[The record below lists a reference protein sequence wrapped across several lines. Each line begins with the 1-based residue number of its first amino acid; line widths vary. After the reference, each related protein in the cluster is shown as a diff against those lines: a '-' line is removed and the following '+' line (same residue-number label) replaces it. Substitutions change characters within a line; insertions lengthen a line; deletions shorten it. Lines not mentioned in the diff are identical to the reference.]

1 MTILGNIALLLAT
14 LVYVVIL
21 VAAYGKT
28 PATSGDAAGGYALGA
43 ILFHLVL
50 TGLLIV
56 VAVGIAWQGGF
67 DWMPNPRY
75 LLVGAGLLATMVVAG
90 LSMAVKFE
98 PPMHQPVAV
107 RYLTGIAPGLFPLV
121 LLVAGAILLNA
132 PLRAA
137 VPVAAYKIPL
147 TLVTGISALACLVGI
162 VEWMAF
168 SQRNAAAQ
176 IEEMQSDQARY
187 HQMHLSEIEANDP
200 MTNMARILVFTDRN
214 HDAEVREKALAKMKS
229 NPDWQAEL
237 VKMLEG
243 NAAQEAFTFLASN
256 AVDDKAGFAEPVNTG
271 ILSTADW
278 IRRTISRSS
287 HEAHFHEGQFAWE
300 IERMLA
306 TADTF
311 QGLGVDYLPAVRA
324 VRAALDEPNVHKK
337 IRFSCTATLDRWIK
351 ARE

>member
-1 MTILGNIALLLAT
+1 MTILGNIALVLAT
-14 LVYVVIL
+14 LVYVLIL
-21 VAAYGKT
+21 SAAYAKT
-28 PATSGDAAGGYALGA
+28 PASSGDAAGGYAMGA
-43 ILFHLVL
+43 ILFNLAL

-56 VAVGIAWQGGF
+56 VAVSIAWKGGF
-67 DWMPNPRY
+67 DWIKSPSRY
-75 LLVGAGLLATMVVAG
+75 LLVGAGLLATMVITG
-90 LSMAVKFE
+90 LSMAVKFD

-121 LLVAGAILLNA
+121 LLAAGAILLNE

-137 VPVAAYKIPL
+137 VPVAAYQIPL
-147 TLVTGISALACLVGI
+147 TIVAGISALACLVGI
-162 VEWMAF
+162 VEWMGHA
-168 SQRNAAAQ
+168 QKNAAAQ
-176 IEEMQSDQARY
+176 ITEMQSDQARY

-200 MTNMARILVFTDRN
+200 LTNMAGILVFTDKN
-214 HDAEVREKALAKMKS
+214 HDPEVREKALAKVLS

-243 NAAQEAFTFLASN
+243 DASQEAFTFLASN
-256 AVDDKAGFAEPVNTG
+256 AVDDKASFAEPVNTG

-278 IRRTISRSS
+278 IRRTIRRSS
-287 HEAHFHEGQFAWE
+287 HEAHFHEGQFAWN

-324 VRAALDEPNVHKK
+324 VRAALDEPNAHKK
-337 IRFSCTATLDRWIK
+337 VRFSCITKVDKWIGG
-351 ARE
+351 R